1 MIANRLLTRDEWE
14 AKLRQWHCRPM
25 KGKGP
30 LNTAE
35 WWVGPKGP
43 FTVPIEG
50 EDDRCEFWALQRI
63 CHAFGYPPKN
73 LEDDPPPH

>member
-1 MIANRLLTRDEWE
+1 ME
-14 AKLRQWHCRPM
+14 
-25 KGKGP
+25 GKGP

-35 WWVGPKGP
+35 WWVGRNGP

-63 CHAFGYPPKN
+63 CDTNGFPPDVLKDEN
-73 LEDDPPPH
+73 SDQ